1 MCQPARQWPE
11 GRFAV
16 AGPLYPAE
24 LPWPPNLDRLEH
36 VAPDQHGWFYSRQRF
51 TLNITRADMV
61 RMGYSPSVRLF
72 EAAACGS
79 PIISDWWPGLNTI
92 FMPGKH
98 VLVAKSAKDVLVYLR
113 DLPDEER
120 RQLAI
125 RAREHVLAHHTAAHR
140 AMALENY
147 VEEVGVGT
155 APRRVAVA
163 G

>member
-1 MCQPARQWPE
+1 
-11 GRFAV
+11 
-16 AGPLYPAE
+16 
-24 LPWPPNLDRLEH
+24 
-36 VAPDQHGWFYSRQRF
+36 
-51 TLNITRADMV
+51 
-61 RMGYSPSVRLF
+61 MGYSPSVRLF

-98 VLVAKSAKDVLVYLR
+98 VLVAKSTKDVLVYLR